1 MSKLIPDTIP
11 PQPSAE
17 FSAIVRD
24 KRDNSIGYLIT
35 QAQRLLHKGLGMKLQ
50 QHGVSVA
57 QWTVLVVLWEVDGLS
72 QKELS
77 DRVTVETATLS
88 RTIDRMERDGLVKR
102 VRSESDRRQVHVFL
116 TDFGAGLWR
125 ALVPEAETM
134 LSQALAGIDAQEED
148 VLRTLLKRV
157 IKNVE
162 TCSCQTAE
170 QSGAENPKGVQ

>member
-1 MSKLIPDTIP
+1 MTKLIPDTIP

-17 FSAIVRD
+17 FSAIVRE

-88 RTIDRMERDGLVKR
+88 RTLDRMERDGMVRR
-102 VRSESDRRQVHVFL
+102 VRSETDNRQVHVFL
-116 TDFGAGLWR
+116 TDYGTGLWR

-134 LSQALAGIDAQEED
+134 LTLALAGINALEEETLR
-148 VLRTLLKRV
+148 VLRRRV
-157 IKNVE
+157 IQNVE
-162 TCSCQTAE
+162 NCSCQ
-170 QSGAENPKGVQ
+170 SGTENPKGVQ